1 MLNFNSFGQD
11 DVKMVFKTVLR
22 KRKRAAV
29 VAVHHHTRRS
39 DTTARVKETRRNNKF
54 FDRLFS
60 AAVPTVCQGL

>member
-29 VAVHHHTRRS
+29 AVHHHTRRS
-39 DTTARVKETRRNNKF
+39 DSKKSEGEETRRNNKI

-60 AAVPTVCQGL
+60 AAVPTACQGL